1 MMRRVLNMTGV
12 AIAAIVM
19 MSTPSMARTLDE
31 IVKDGTIRIAVHP
44 NTPPLSAIDPA
55 NNWSGFDIDI
65 GKLLAERL
73 GVKAEFI
80 STQVPDRI
88 TYLVSDRVDISLG
101 ALVRT
106 PDRMKVIDFSVPL
119 HTENTA
125 VLSTDKHKDK
135 KSYMD
140 FNDEKYTIVSCRGCS
155 GVKFIQDNAPKAQL
169 LLVDDTANIVRAI
182 AQGRADAA
190 FAVLDF
196 YPVIMKNFPE
206 TKWHVL
212 PTIIR
217 TLYDPIGV
225 KKGNDSVRHWL
236 NAFLYDIQSQGIHN
250 QLWEKNYGSP
260 PIVPVV
266 PQPYW

>member
-12 AIAAIVM
+12 AIAAVVM

-44 NTPPLSAIDPA
+44 NTPPLSAIDPT

-135 KSYMD
+135 KS
-140 FNDEKYTIVSCRGCS
+140 
-155 GVKFIQDNAPKAQL
+155 
-169 LLVDDTANIVRAI
+169 
-182 AQGRADAA
+182 
-190 FAVLDF
+190 
-196 YPVIMKNFPE
+196 
-206 TKWHVL
+206 
-212 PTIIR
+212 
-217 TLYDPIGV
+217 
-225 KKGNDSVRHWL
+225 
-236 NAFLYDIQSQGIHN
+236 
-250 QLWEKNYGSP
+250 
-260 PIVPVV
+260 
-266 PQPYW
+266 